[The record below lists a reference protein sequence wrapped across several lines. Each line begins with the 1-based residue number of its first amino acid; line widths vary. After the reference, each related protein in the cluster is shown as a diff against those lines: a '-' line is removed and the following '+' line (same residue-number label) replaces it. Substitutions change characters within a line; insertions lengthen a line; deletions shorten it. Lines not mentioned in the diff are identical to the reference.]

1 MTIRV
6 LIVDDQTMVR
16 VGLRMILDAQTDID
30 VVGESADG
38 NEAIRDAQR
47 LLPDVVLMDIRMPG
61 LDGIAATRS
70 ITGPAA
76 HATKVVILTTYDLDE
91 YLFDALEAG
100 ASGFLLKDVR
110 PEELI
115 QAVRAVAA
123 GGALLSPSA
132 TRTLIATFAGRQRR
146 LPSPPPEMQTL
157 TQRELEVLE
166 LIGRG
171 LNNAAIASALFIS
184 DNTVK
189 THITRIFDKLD
200 ARDRVQAVIIAYDAG
215 LVSPGDQNPS
225 PSVPP
230 ASRTTPAKRP

>member
-6 LIVDDQTMVR
+6 LIVDDQPMIR
-16 VGLRMILDAQTDID
+16 VGLRMILETQTDID
-30 VVGESADG
+30 VVAESTDG
-38 NEAIRDAQR
+38 NEAIRDTQR

-70 ITGPAA
+70 ITQTTDRGAR
-76 HATKVVILTTYDLDE
+76 VVILTTYDLDE
-91 YLFDALEAG
+91 YLFDALEVG
-100 ASGFLLKDVR
+100 ACGFLLKDAR

-123 GGALLSPSA
+123 GGALLCPSA
-132 TRTLIATFAGRQRR
+132 TRTLIETFAGTRR
-146 LPSPPPEMQTL
+146 RIPLPTPELQTL
-157 TQRELEVLE
+157 TRRELEVLQ

-171 LNNAAIASALFIS
+171 LNNTAIASTLFIS

-189 THITRIFDKLD
+189 THVTRIFDKLN

-215 LVSPGDQNPS
+215 LVSPEGENASTSSPPS
-225 PSVPP
+225 HPTSATHP
-230 ASRTTPAKRP
+230 